1 MTDSVSHQLSIRWK
15 KKKNQRQQ
23 HLSLW
28 TAAPPPH
35 CTRKNSTNSPSVSG
49 SFGDI
54 HLREFRILIQLTPA
68 RVRTEGLKLSVK
80 VVHVVCDCRLDSSWI
95 QNRQMVKFFNKKCRL
110 NIFIFKC
117 ENHVQ
122 NLKCFT
128 NLRSGIL
135 FSCISSWYCL
145 PLMKPRL
152 LLFVA
157 FQNGTIAYWW
167 RSATED

>member
-1 MTDSVSHQLSIRWK
+1 MNSR
-15 KKKNQRQQ
+15 
-23 HLSLW
+23 
-28 TAAPPPH
+28 PPPPPLH
-35 CTRKNSTNSPSVSG
+35 QEKQYQFSK
-49 SFGDI
+49 
-54 HLREFRILIQLTPA
+54 

-117 ENHVQ
+117 ENHLQ

-167 RSATED
+167 RSATEDQKGVGNSYTLEDRLFTHHGCLAGPVIDIYYAVCIRTKAMRGTER

>member
-1 MTDSVSHQLSIRWK
+1 MK
-15 KKKNQRQQ
+15 KEKNQRQQ
-23 HLSLW
+23 LTLACEQPPPPSL
-28 TAAPPPH
+28 PH
-35 CTRKNSTNSPSVSG
+35 CTRKKSTNSPSVSG

-68 RVRTEGLKLSVK
+68 RVRPEGLKLSLK
-80 VVHVVCDCRLDSSWI
+80 VMHIVCDCRLDSSWI
-95 QNRQMVKFFNKKCRL
+95 QNRQMVKFLKKKCRL

-117 ENHVQ
+117 ENHLQ

-152 LLFVA
+152 LLIVA